1 MTPAATNWVALVA
14 VCIAPLAAAGS
25 ERIAAFSEGG
35 GGIGR
40 DKAAAFDLSDDLRF
54 SLGDALSAIVV
65 NTLVSPATQGAKE
78 VHTASDCA
86 GNPGGLQEGCREVAF
101 SAQSGPAFAGAPE
114 SSGTKLAQT
123 SSPVAGDQVG
133 SPSAGR
139 AELFGLADPKEPE
152 SIRTSGFLE
161 STIAYTY
168 SSPAHWSRGVVRGR
182 VAAEGALAE
191 GAKWKLSGRV
201 DVDPVY
207 YLSDFYLSSV
217 ERDQRL
223 YAIWGENYVDFNAAG
238 LDFRIG
244 AQDIVWGEVVGLFF
258 ADVVSALDLRD
269 FLLPSFDII
278 RIPQWA
284 ARAEYFHGDSHL
296 ELVWIP
302 IPTFDNIGKPG
313 SDFYPVPLPSPTPA
327 AVAAGFLDPQTP
339 ARNLANSNYGVRFN
353 TLISG
358 LDMSAFY
365 YRSSSA
371 LPTFYRLPPGG
382 AGQPAIF
389 EPRHDRIWQA
399 GGTIGKDF
407 GSFVLHGEAV
417 YTSGRGHSVTDLTVP
432 NGVVELSTVDYIV
445 SLDVPLGSD
454 TRLNVQAF
462 EQVFVDGSRGDLQIK
477 TDGFGASVLLA
488 TKWGASWEP
497 QVLWIQNFKD
507 AGGLIRPRLAWRM
520 APNARVAF
528 GVDIFT
534 GDSDGFFG
542 RYDNRDRLYTEFRY
556 DF

>member
-1 MTPAATNWVALVA
+1 MTPVAANWVALAA
-14 VCIAPLAAAGS
+14 VCFAPLAAAGS
-25 ERIAAFSEGG
+25 DRIAAVAEGG
-35 GGIGR
+35 GRTGHT
-40 DKAAAFDLSDDLRF
+40 KTAVFDLSVDNHF
-54 SLGDALSAIVV
+54 SLGDSLSAIVV
-65 NTLVSPATQGAKE
+65 LSLVSDGAQGARDAQ
-78 VHTASDCA
+78 TATNCTGRA
-86 GNPGGLQEGCREVAF
+86 GSLQERCGEITF
-101 SAQSGPAFAGAPE
+101 SAQSGQAVARATE
-114 SSGTKLAQT
+114 SFPRMLAQA
-123 SSPVAGDQVG
+123 SSPVADDRVG
-133 SPSAGR
+133 ALGR
-139 AELFGLADPKEPE
+139 AELFGLAEAKESA

-168 SSPAHWSRGVVRGR
+168 ASPTHWSRGVVRGY
-182 VAAEGALAE
+182 VAAEGGLAE
-191 GAKWKLSGRV
+191 GAKWKVSGRV

-217 ERDQRL
+217 EKDQRL
-223 YAIWGENYVDFNAAG
+223 DAIWGENYIDFNAAG
-238 LDFRIG
+238 LDFRLG
-244 AQDIVWGEVVGLFF
+244 AQHIVWGEVVGLFF
-258 ADVVSALDLRD
+258 ADVVSPLDLRD

-313 SDFYPVPLPSPTPA
+313 SDFYPVPLPSPTPE
-327 AVAAGFLDPQTP
+327 AVAANFRDPQTP

-353 TLISG
+353 TLVSG

-371 LPTFYRLPPGG
+371 LPTFYRLPPSG
-382 AGQPAIF
+382 AGQPFTF

-407 GSFVLHGEAV
+407 GNFVLHGEAV
-417 YTSGRGHSVTDLTVP
+417 YTSGRGYSVTDLTVP
-432 NGVVELSTVDYIV
+432 SGVVELSTVDYIV
-445 SLDVPLGSD
+445 SLDVPLGRD
-454 TRLNVQAF
+454 TQLNVQAF
-462 EQVFVDGSRGDLQIK
+462 ERVFIDGGRGDLQIK
-477 TDGFGASVLLA
+477 TDGFGASILLA
-488 TKWGASWEP
+488 TKWGSSWEP

-507 AGGLIRPRLAWRM
+507 AGGLIRPRLAWRL
-520 APNARVAF
+520 AQNARLAF